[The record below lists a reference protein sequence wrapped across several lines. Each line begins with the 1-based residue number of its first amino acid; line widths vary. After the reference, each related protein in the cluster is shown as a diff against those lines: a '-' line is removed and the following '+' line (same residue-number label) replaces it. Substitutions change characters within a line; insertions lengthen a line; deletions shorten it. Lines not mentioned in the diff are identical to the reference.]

1 MFRFLIIALLWLP
14 TLTQAKEAPVILIMG
29 DSVSAAYGMTPQQGW
44 VALLQARINS
54 QGYPHQIIN
63 ASISGETSLG
73 GLNRLPPLIRR
84 HRPAIVILE
93 LGTNDGLQGQPL
105 AQIRYNLASMVAQIQ
120 NAGAKPLLLGMRLP
134 PNYGP
139 GYTRQ
144 FHEIFQDVAQ
154 RYKIAKVPF
163 VLEGIAGIPA
173 LTQEDGLH
181 PAANAQARVL
191 ENVWPRLQPMLKR

>member
-1 MFRFLIIALLWLP
+1 MFRILIIALLWLP
-14 TLTQAKEAPVILIMG
+14 ILTQAREAPVILIMG
-29 DSVSAAYGMTPQQGW
+29 DSVSAAYGMTSQQGW
-44 VALLQARINS
+44 VALLQARITS
-54 QGYPHQIIN
+54 QDYPHQIIN

-73 GLNRLPPLIRR
+73 GLNRLPPLLRR
-84 HRPAIVILE
+84 HRPTIVILE

-105 AQIRYNLASMVAQIQ
+105 AQIRYNLANMVAQIRS
-120 NAGAKPLLLGMRLP
+120 AGAKVLLLGMRLP

-139 GYTRQ
+139 SYTRQ

-181 PAANAQARVL
+181 PAAIAQSRVL
-191 ENVWPRLQPMLKR
+191 ENVWPRLQPMLKH